1 MRVGGL
7 RSPVTAHPRHDL
19 TPSATLGG
27 AVTPADIAVIQRR
40 LDEQDETLGEIL
52 SHVKQTNG
60 RVLKLEIWQARVIGA
75 VAVLT
80 VAAPL
85 GLAILLH

>member
-1 MRVGGL
+1 
-7 RSPVTAHPRHDL
+7 
-19 TPSATLGG
+19 
-27 AVTPADIAVIQRR
+27 VTPADIAVIQRR